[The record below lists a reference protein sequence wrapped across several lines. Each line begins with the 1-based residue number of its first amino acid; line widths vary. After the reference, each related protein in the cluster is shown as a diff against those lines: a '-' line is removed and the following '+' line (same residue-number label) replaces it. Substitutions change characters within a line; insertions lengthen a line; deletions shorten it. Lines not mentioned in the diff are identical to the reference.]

1 MWNIANGG
9 GLSSTMQEFE
19 SGGNDSHRENCDSGK
34 GFFLFLSNLLS
45 AVEIAYCYLR
55 IINYVLW
62 FVKGPGRG
70 VLFGGS
76 WYGNSSNR
84 CLVFG
89 TQSII
94 HTYIYVIQST
104 QYSTF
109 CPSKRGSG
117 RKLMKVIL

>member
-1 MWNIANGG
+1 M
-9 GLSSTMQEFE
+9 
-19 SGGNDSHRENCDSGK
+19 
-34 GFFLFLSNLLS
+34 
-45 AVEIAYCYLR
+45 EIAYCYLR

-62 FVKGPGRG
+62 FVKGAGRG
-70 VLFGGS
+70 VLFGVHGM
-76 WYGNSSNR
+76 YGNSSNR
-84 CLVFG
+84 CLVLG

-117 RKLMKVIL
+117 WKLMKVIPLRFFND